1 MVISD
6 LEFLPVITPDKDDL
20 SDPRNYANK
29 VRNVFSEHLKLG
41 VCEESLKE
49 ARIAQQEAKEASKK
63 IKEEAQLK
71 EKRSLDKTINKE
83 SKLSATYASNTSID
97 FVGNLTLG
105 I

>member
-1 MVISD
+1 MTSFFISD
-6 LEFLPVITPDKDDL
+6 IEFLPVITPDKDDL

-29 VRNVFSEHLKLG
+29 VRTVFSEHLRVV

-49 ARIAQQEAKEASKK
+49 ARSAQMEAKEA
-63 IKEEAQLK
+63 AK
-71 EKRSLDKTINKE
+71 EKRRLKVKKPSTNTE
-83 SKLSATYASNTSID
+83 SKLSPTYASNTSID

>member
-1 MVISD
+1 MSAIGIFLHFISD
-6 LEFLPVITPDKDDL
+6 IEFLPVITPDKDDL

-29 VRNVFSEHLKLG
+29 VRTVFSEHMRVV

-49 ARIAQQEAKEASKK
+49 ARSAQMEAKEAIKK
-63 IKEEAQLK
+63 
-71 EKRSLDKTINKE
+71 KRSEKNNTE
-83 SKLSATYASNTSID
+83 SKLSPTYASNTSID